1 MRQSPETQFT
11 STLTKRTSQIVRS
24 LFALAVGWIPLST
37 QAQSSALPFDRGVK
51 IEVVASKPAP
61 IRGGDWDD
69 KTQKITL
76 RLKFTNMNNRQSYE
90 GHTAVVS
97 ALGQSAADRDVRI
110 VFLQEKVD
118 LPLTPLKSCEHTCKE
133 IVTKFDKTGAKF
145 GYAYEGWV
153 ILVKDAGGKVVH
165 VKSTSPSLE
174 KMPEKVEKL
183 VAGTCFDRNL
193 AVTSGDPV
201 YTR

>member
-1 MRQSPETQFT
+1 M
-11 STLTKRTSQIVRS
+11 
-24 LFALAVGWIPLST
+24 LAASCFPCAAS
-37 QAQSSALPFDRGVK
+37 AQSSALPFDRGVK

-61 IRGGDWDD
+61 TRGGDWDD

-76 RLKFTNMNNRQSYE
+76 RLKFTNVNNRQSYE

-97 ALGQSAADRDVRI
+97 AIGQSAADRDVRI
-110 VFLQEKVD
+110 VFIQEKVD
-118 LPLTPLKSCEHTCKE
+118 LPLAPLKSCEHTCKE
-133 IVTKFDKTGAKF
+133 IVTKFDKTGLKF
-145 GYAYEGWV
+145 GYAYDGWV

-174 KMPEKVEKL
+174 KMPDKVEKL

-201 YTR
+201 SGR

>member
-1 MRQSPETQFT
+1 M
-11 STLTKRTSQIVRS
+11 
-24 LFALAVGWIPLST
+24 ALGWIPLSI

-76 RLKFTNMNNRQSYE
+76 RLKFTNVDTRQSYE

-153 ILVKDAGGKVVH
+153 ILVKDAAGKVVYT
-165 VKSTSPSLE
+165 KSTSPSLE
-174 KMPEKVEKL
+174 KMPEKVEQL